1 MEAAHEMGVWPS
13 EVGLQ
18 EQVSNRRKLRR
29 LRAGVVS
36 VTEKAWQR
44 PSQIWI

>member
-1 MEAAHEMGVWPS
+1 
-13 EVGLQ
+13 LQ